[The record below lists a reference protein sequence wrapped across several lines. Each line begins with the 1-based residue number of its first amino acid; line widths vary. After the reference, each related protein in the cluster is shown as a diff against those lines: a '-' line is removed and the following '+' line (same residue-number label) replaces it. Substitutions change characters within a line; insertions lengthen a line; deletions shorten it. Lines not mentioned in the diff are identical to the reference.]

1 MKKNLFLPL
10 ILVISHS
17 LISCSSKETVDPNS
31 AEGLYNRGLE
41 LEKNE
46 RYEEAAEKFKEVR
59 NKFPYSK
66 VTTDAELKLAD
77 VYYKQEAFPESQ
89 VAYQSFKDLHPK
101 HPSIDYVTF
110 QLAMSYYM
118 QLPPTI
124 DRDLTLSQKAITYF
138 DEIIT
143 SYPNSKH
150 AKEAKDKKQDVR
162 TKLASKE
169 DYIADFYF
177 KREKYESALGRY
189 EDLLEDFPNLGF
201 DERALFRAA
210 YSAHKIGQLDK
221 SNKYFS
227 RLKEKHPKS
236 EFIKQ
241 MAKLKGSD
249 GKH

>member
-1 MKKNLFLPL
+1 MKKSIFALFF
-10 ILVISHS
+10 I
-17 LISCSSKETVDPNS
+17 LISACSSNETVDPNS

-46 RYEEAAEKFKEVR
+46 RYEEAVERFKDVR

-66 VTTDAELKLAD
+66 VTTDAEMKVAD
-77 VYYKQEAFPESQ
+77 CYYKQESFPEAQ
-89 VAYQSFKDLHPK
+89 VAYQAFKDLHPK

-110 QLAMSYYM
+110 QLAMSYYN
-118 QLPPTI
+118 QLPSTI

-138 DEIIT
+138 DEVIT

-150 AKEAKDKKQDVR
+150 FKDAKDKKQDVR
-162 TKLASKE
+162 SKLASKE
-169 DYIADFYF
+169 EYIADFYF

-189 EDLLEDFPNLGF
+189 EELIEEFPNLGF
-201 DERALFRAA
+201 DEKALFRAA
-210 YSAHKIGQLDK
+210 FSAHKIGQLDK

-227 RLKEKHPKS
+227 KLKEKHPKS
-236 EFIKQ
+236 QFINQ
-241 MAKLKGSD
+241 MSRLKVND